1 MVKTTS
7 SSSSKISYE
16 ELKQKSILDFCQED
30 QQVDGFYTYPCE
42 PDVWEG
48 GKKDFITQLH
58 EKEQKANDS
67 AAIAIPKRHILKVLW
82 TIEAYV

>member
-58 EKEQKANDS
+58 EKE
-67 AAIAIPKRHILKVLW
+67 
-82 TIEAYV
+82 